1 MEEKANKT
9 NLFEGVNNS
18 DLDTSSIGSSIPEAI
33 AIDLLLTQNHIPEC
47 SCNKYCQETCEL
59 YHHCYANHTYCAI
72 QVFEDIWNNSKL
84 QPWEILMTK
93 LSYGF
98 HGNKLYTDDELSN
111 MFKIPVENICA
122 TKSKVLRRLRHPQ
135 RARHLRPLM
144 DLNTLDNSYGRLL
157 ADLFGAPNAFRKFV
171 ETQGVDLSI
180 VEFDKNSER
189 NPNEI
194 RKELDAD
201 IGNLHFLELYK
212 HHLKE
217 MGITSLRHL
226 LHISPKKLIA
236 EMGAMSFQ
244 LFDTISNQGY
254 KIKSYDTEIQQL
266 RESWINTIQN
276 SITDYPTY
284 DVNLSELPLG
294 ILSEL
299 WNCDTTTVEQ
309 LLDKLAAKK
318 IDLNHVDNAHKTI
331 DSFLERHNLIFY
343 SYSTLYESK
352 FYITS
357 NFFIELFSYLK
368 DQPVEILFTL
378 QNEVITLPSQTLNSF
393 WNILRNKYGKIYDG
407 WLYYI
412 SNHGWSRTSLESL
425 DLSVRAFHCLKR
437 AGYNTVE
444 DLTTTTEEKLVM
456 VRNLGAK
463 CVQEVKE
470 KLSQRGLS
478 LSISEE

>member
-1 MEEKANKT
+1 MDKKNTKT
-9 NLFEGVNNS
+9 NQFEEIYNS
-18 DLDTSSIGSSIPEAI
+18 DPDTSMTSSTIPNVLD
-33 AIDLLLTQNHIPEC
+33 IDILLAQNKMPEYC
-47 SCNKYCQETCEL
+47 CEKYCKEVCEL
-59 YHHCYANHTYCAI
+59 YHHCYANHNCCVVQI
-72 QVFEDIWNNSKL
+72 VEDVLNDSKL
-84 QPWEILMTK
+84 HQWEILLVK

-98 HGNKLYTDDELSN
+98 NGGTLYTDDELSN
-111 MFKIPVENICA
+111 IFKIPVENICA

-157 ADLFGAPNAFRKFV
+157 ADLFGAPNAFIKFV

-201 IGNLHFLELYK
+201 IENLHFLELYK

-276 SITDYPTY
+276 SITDYPTC

-299 WNCDTTTVEQ
+299 WSNCWTN
-309 LLDKLAAKK
+309 LLRKKLTS
-318 IDLNHVDNAHKTI
+318 IM
-331 DSFLERHNLIFY
+331 LIM
-343 SYSTLYESK
+343 LIK
-352 FYITS
+352 
-357 NFFIELFSYLK
+357 
-368 DQPVEILFTL
+368 P
-378 QNEVITLPSQTLNSF
+378 
-393 WNILRNKYGKIYDG
+393 
-407 WLYYI
+407 
-412 SNHGWSRTSLESL
+412 
-425 DLSVRAFHCLKR
+425 
-437 AGYNTVE
+437 
-444 DLTTTTEEKLVM
+444 
-456 VRNLGAK
+456 
-463 CVQEVKE
+463 
-470 KLSQRGLS
+470 
-478 LSISEE
+478 